1 MNTTNCV
8 MKLSLFIDEDG
19 SIDDLDSRIMQ
30 NYYKF
35 HDDDHPWE

>member
-19 SIDDLDSRIMQ
+19 SIDHFDSRIMQ